1 MHISSSQ
8 LGGQFSLLDLC
19 LLPQIKVT
27 ATSPVSGL
35 FICLFIC
42 QEQKSTHTITLEIR
56 ALCHGH
62 GRNSM
67 DAGLPYSQL
76 QGGVAQISCCTPDF
90 VIDAHSM
97 DSTRAQRQTRE
108 CSRIK
113 GWAIRPT
120 WWSLHGRWGCHGN
133 QKATESG
140 KLLIPSPSGSSLH
153 IGFCSR
159 LFLSPL

>member
-1 MHISSSQ
+1 MCSSQ
-8 LGGQFSLLDLC
+8 APSIPCEGGTEADSQAHRAAELYLNANSHRETLMPMIRNAGQCTFPLLSLGDLC

-62 GRNSM
+62 GRNSV
-67 DAGLPYSQL
+67 DAGLPHSQL

-97 DSTRAQRQTRE
+97 DSTRAQRQIRE

-120 WWSLHGRWGCHGN
+120 
-133 QKATESG
+133 
-140 KLLIPSPSGSSLH
+140 
-153 IGFCSR
+153 
-159 LFLSPL
+159 